1 MHLGCSSKAEQILPW
16 NIEQLPDTLQ
26 ESPVTE
32 STKLSSNSTS
42 PHQSSKSKSAHRSSN
57 STSPQRSSSEE
68 DTPPSS
74 ANPSPPRTP
83 IAQII
88 QEVSSLTTY
97 DVRARYLTND
107 DQYGHY
113 DPSDNR
119 HLLLELESE
128 VYPSVLS
135 WSRWNKLRP
144 WLYRDPTL
152 NSHLR
157 GHLERQRAKKSASKQ
172 ESEKAEEM
180 RKSECSQDEPAEQE
194 GTSQQGTSQQE
205 EQSQQSKSRVEKASG
220 TGFGTQ

>member
-1 MHLGCSSKAEQILPW
+1 M
-16 NIEQLPDTLQ
+16 
-26 ESPVTE
+26 
-32 STKLSSNSTS
+32 
-42 PHQSSKSKSAHRSSN
+42 
-57 STSPQRSSSEE
+57 
-68 DTPPSS
+68 
-74 ANPSPPRTP
+74 
-83 IAQII
+83 
-88 QEVSSLTTY
+88 
-97 DVRARYLTND
+97 RARYLTND

-144 WLYRDPTL
+144 WLYKDPTL

-157 GHLERQRAKKSASKQ
+157 GHLERQRAKKLASKQ

-180 RKSECSQDEPAEQE
+180 RKSECSQGETAEQE
-194 GTSQQGTSQQE
+194 GTSQQGTSKHE